1 VLKHV
6 LSLQEFN
13 QAELTALIR
22 KAIDLKQRPEA
33 YHSACERKGILM
45 LFQKTSTRT
54 NLSFQSGMKR
64 MGGYTVVMDWN
75 ASNWAVSPIKYEA
88 RYVSRNTDLIMARLK
103 RHDDL
108 AELAAH
114 AAVPVING
122 CCDRYHPCQ
131 ALADM
136 MTIYEAS
143 GRFDGLTLTYVGIHN
158 NVANS
163 LAAACMTLGV
173 RLLLVTPIVNEPSWD
188 ESLMKAA
195 LQSGLVER
203 RDSLEKAIAES
214 DYAYTDT
221 WIDMEY
227 YHDPAYAEE
236 KQRRL
241 EVMLPYQ
248 LSVRSLQGRK
258 PYIMHDMPIHPGYEI
273 EEALIEA
280 DHSIIYQQ
288 AENRMYAQQA
298 LMLHLLGC
306 ESDS

>member
-1 VLKHV
+1 
-6 LSLQEFN
+6 
-13 QAELTALIR
+13 
-22 KAIDLKQRPEA
+22 
-33 YHSACERKGILM
+33 
-45 LFQKTSTRT
+45 
-54 NLSFQSGMKR
+54 
-64 MGGYTVVMDWN
+64 MGGYTVVMDWQ

-88 RYVSRNTDLIMARLK
+88 RYVSRNIDLIMARLK

-136 MTIYEAS
+136 MTIYEVS
-143 GRFDGLTLTYVGIHN
+143 GRFEGLTLTYVGIHN

-163 LAAACMTLGV
+163 LAAACKTLGV

-188 ESLMKAA
+188 ESLMNAA
-195 LQSGLVER
+195 LQSGFVER
-203 RDSLEKAIAES
+203 RDSLEEALAES

-227 YHDPAYAEE
+227 YHDPSYAEE

-241 EVMLPYQ
+241 EAMLPYQ
-248 LSVRSLQGRK
+248 LSVKSLQGRK

-306 ESDS
+306 EADR

>member
-1 VLKHV
+1 MLKHV

-13 QAELTALIR
+13 QAELTAIIR
-22 KAIDLKQRPEA
+22 KAIELKQRPEA
-33 YHSACERKGILM
+33 YRSACERKGILM

-64 MGGYTVVMDWN
+64 MGGYTVVMDWQ

-88 RYVSRNTDLIMARLK
+88 RYVSRNIDLIMARLK

-136 MTIYEAS
+136 MTIYEVS
-143 GRFDGLTLTYVGIHN
+143 GRFEGVTLTYVGIHN

-188 ESLMKAA
+188 ESLMNAA
-195 LQSGLVER
+195 LQSGFVER
-203 RDSLEKAIAES
+203 RDSLEEALAES

-241 EVMLPYQ
+241 DTMLPYQ
-248 LSVRSLQGRK
+248 LSVKSLQGRK

-306 ESDS
+306 EADC